1 MAGINERPL
10 REPSGTKGQGRALLL
25 MRAKASGLLRGSPV
39 WGAVALLYIVASVV
53 SPAMLKPEQVLNIL
67 QVAAFLGLVATGQ
80 TMALLTGGID
90 LSVAGVVTM
99 TNIVSTSL
107 MLGQDRNI
115 AVAVLC
121 CLVLGAVV
129 GAINGVLIAVLR
141 VAPIIATLAMNSIL
155 FGAALV
161 YTGGAPR
168 GSAAHAFDVIGQGR
182 WFGLP
187 ASAICWLVVAVGV
200 AYMMR
205 RTTLGRWV
213 YAVGAN
219 ETAARLMGVPTRAV
233 LISAYA
239 LSSVL
244 AVLGGLLVTAYIGN
258 PSLGI
263 GNQFLLTSVVAVVVG
278 GTALTGG
285 IGSVAGTIAGALF
298 VTELTSF
305 TNIAQASTGAQ
316 YVIQGA
322 LIAVSVIAY
331 RKIGGQ
337 AVA

>member
-1 MAGINERPL
+1 
-10 REPSGTKGQGRALLL
+10 
-25 MRAKASGLLRGSPV
+25 MRARASSVLRGSPV
-39 WGAVALLYIVASVV
+39 WGAVALLYIVASIV

-67 QVAAFLGLVATGQ
+67 QVAAFLGLAATGQ

-115 AVAVLC
+115 ALAVLC
-121 CLVLGAVV
+121 CLLLGALV
-129 GAINGVLIAVLR
+129 GTINGILIAVLR

-168 GSAAHAFDVIGQGR
+168 GSAARAFDVIGQGR

-337 AVA
+337 AVT

>member
-1 MAGINERPL
+1 MIGA
-10 REPSGTKGQGRALLL
+10 RA
-25 MRAKASGLLRGSPV
+25 STLLRGSPV
-39 WGAVALLYIVASVV
+39 WAAVVLLYIVASIV

-107 MLGQDRNI
+107 MLGQNHNI
-115 AVAVLC
+115 PLAVGC
-121 CLVLGAVV
+121 CVVLGAVV
-129 GAINGVLIAVLR
+129 GALNGILIGVLR

-187 ASAICWLVVAVGV
+187 ASAICWLIVAIAV

-233 LISAYA
+233 LVAAYA
-239 LSSVL
+239 MSSVL
-244 AVLGGLLVTAYIGN
+244 AVLGGLLITAYIGN

-305 TNIAQASTGAQ
+305 TNIAQASTGLQ
-316 YVIQGA
+316 FVIQGV
-322 LIAVSVIAY
+322 LIAVSVVAY
-331 RKIGGQ
+331 RKIGRQTASRQHNKHQGEDDEAQ
-337 AVA
+337 VHDQPS

>member
-1 MAGINERPL
+1 
-10 REPSGTKGQGRALLL
+10 
-25 MRAKASGLLRGSPV
+25 MRARAATWLRGSPV
-39 WGAVALLYIVASVV
+39 WAAVALLYIVAAII
-53 SPAMLKPEQVLNIL
+53 SPAMLKPEQMLNIL

-99 TNIVSTSL
+99 TNIVATSL
-107 MLGQDRNI
+107 MLGQNHNI
-115 AVAVLC
+115 PLAVIC
-121 CLVLGAVV
+121 CVILGAFV
-129 GAINGVLIAVLR
+129 GAINGILIAVLR

-168 GSAAHAFDVIGQGR
+168 GSAARAFDVIGQGR

-187 ASAICWLVVAVGV
+187 ASAICWLVVAIAL

-233 LISAYA
+233 LVSAYA
-239 LSSVL
+239 MSSIL
-244 AVLGGLLVTAYIGN
+244 AVLGGLLITAYIGN

-285 IGSVAGTIAGALF
+285 IGSIAGTIAGALF

-316 YVIQGA
+316 YVIQGV
-322 LIAVSVIAY
+322 LIAVSVVAY
-331 RKIGGQ
+331 RQIGGR
-337 AVA
+337 AASW

>member
-1 MAGINERPL
+1 LIELRPS
-10 REPSGTKGQGRALLL
+10 R
-25 MRAKASGLLRGSPV
+25 LLRASPV
-39 WGAVALLYIVASVV
+39 WAAVALLYIVASIV
-53 SPAMLKPEQVLNIL
+53 SPAMLKPTQMLNIL

-80 TMALLTGGID
+80 TLALLTGGID

-107 MLGQDRNI
+107 MLGQNDNI
-115 AVAVLC
+115 APAIAC
-121 CLVLGAVV
+121 CLILGAGV
-129 GAINGVLIAVLR
+129 GVINGILIAVLR

-168 GSAAHAFDVIGQGR
+168 GSAARAFDVIGQGR

-187 ASAICWLVVAVGV
+187 ASAICWLVVAIGV
-200 AYMMR
+200 AYLMR

-219 ETAARLMGVPTRAV
+219 ETAARLMGVPTRLT
-233 LISAYA
+233 LIAAYA
-239 LSSVL
+239 LSSIL
-244 AVLGGLLVTAYIGN
+244 SVLGGLLVTAYIGN

-278 GTALTGG
+278 GTALSGG
-285 IGSVAGTIAGALF
+285 IGSVASTIAGALF

-316 YVIQGA
+316 YVIQGV
-322 LIAVSVIAY
+322 LIAASVVAY
-331 RKIGGQ
+331 RKIGGET
-337 AVA
+337 AA

>member
-1 MAGINERPL
+1 MIGA
-10 REPSGTKGQGRALLL
+10 RA
-25 MRAKASGLLRGSPV
+25 SILLRRSPV
-39 WGAVALLYIVASVV
+39 WAAVVLLYIVAAIV
-53 SPAMLKPEQVLNIL
+53 SPAMLKPEQMLNIL
-67 QVAAFLGLVATGQ
+67 QVTAFLGLVSTGQ

-99 TNIVSTSL
+99 TNIVATSL
-107 MLGQDRNI
+107 MLGQNQNI
-115 AVAVLC
+115 AVAVIC
-121 CLVLGAVV
+121 CILLGAVV
-129 GAINGVLIAVLR
+129 GVINGLLIAVLR

-155 FGAALV
+155 FGLALV

-168 GSAAHAFDVIGQGR
+168 GSSAHAFNVIGQGR

-187 ASAICWLVVAVGV
+187 ASAVCWLVVAIGV

-205 RTTLGRWV
+205 RTTLGRWI

-219 ETAARLMGVPTRAV
+219 ETAARFMGVPTRTV
-233 LISAYA
+233 LVTAYA

-244 AVLGGLLVTAYIGN
+244 AVLGGLLVTAYVGN

-305 TNIAQASTGAQ
+305 TNIAQASTGSQ
-316 YVIQGA
+316 YVIQGV
-322 LIAVSVIAY
+322 LIAISVVAY
-331 RKIGGQ
+331 RMLG
-337 AVA
+337 ARTAA